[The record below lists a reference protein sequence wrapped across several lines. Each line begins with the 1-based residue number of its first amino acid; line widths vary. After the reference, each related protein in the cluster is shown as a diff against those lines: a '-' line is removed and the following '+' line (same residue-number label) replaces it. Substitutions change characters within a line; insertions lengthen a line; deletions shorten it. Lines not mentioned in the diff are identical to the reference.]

1 MAGSQASANP
11 APRIAI
17 VIGQLGHGGAERQV
31 TLLATGMQQQCDF
44 VPVVFCMSDVTEPY
58 GSILSDAGVEW
69 YAAPSVSVPRLWR
82 LLWLVRKL
90 SESRY
95 AIVYGVLN
103 AGNIYGGAAALAHGI
118 PFIGSIRNAEQTLSS
133 AYRIPSGFFS
143 RRARAVIA
151 NSPSCVNSL
160 RKVLGVHHERVHVI
174 PNAIALRASAS
185 DARQRLRQ
193 QWGISEQAQVVGTV
207 ANLKAQKR
215 VSFFLQVATTTM
227 NHLHDVPLHFIW
239 IGDGAERTIAE
250 EQLTQLHQSL
260 AARIHFPGA
269 RLDIADCLAAFD
281 VFVLTSAYEGMPN
294 ALLEAMEAGLPCVA
308 TDVPGTRDVLQT
320 SHDGEIG
327 LLTDADN
334 PIGFAN
340 TLVDLLQNA
349 DRMRQMAAC
358 AQQHVR
364 EEYGLQTMV
373 SKFCEVFSDTQSKRP
388 RIISCSSRRSH
399 EIKIL

>member
-1 MAGSQASANP
+1 MAGSQATANP

-17 VIGQLGHGGAERQV
+17 VIGQLGRGGAERQV
-31 TLLATGMQQQCDF
+31 TLLAKGMQQQCDF
-44 VPVVFCMSDVTEPY
+44 VPVIFCMSDVTEPY

-82 LLWLVRKL
+82 LLWLIRKL
-90 SESRY
+90 SDSRY

-103 AGNIYGGAAALAHGI
+103 AGNIYGGVAALAHGI
-118 PFIGSIRNAEQTLSS
+118 PFIGSIRSANDSLSA
-133 AYRIPSGFFS
+133 AYSIPSGFFC
-143 RRARAVIA
+143 RHANAVIA
-151 NSPSCVNSL
+151 NSPSCVSSL
-160 RKVLGVHHERVHVI
+160 HSVLNVRHDRISII
-174 PNAIALRASAS
+174 PNAVTLPEPSS
-185 DARQRLRQ
+185 GARQKLRQ
-193 QWGISEQAQVVGTV
+193 QWGIPEQACVVGTV
-207 ANLKAQKR
+207 SSLRAEKR
-215 VSFFLQVATTTM
+215 VKFFLEVAATAM
-227 NHLHDVPLHFIW
+227 RYLNDIPLYFLW
-239 IGDGAERTIAE
+239 IGDGPDLTFAREYLS
-250 EQLTQLHQSL
+250 QLPPSL
-260 AARIHFPGA
+260 AAQICFPGD
-269 RLDIADCLAAFD
+269 RQDIADCLAAFD